1 MLEAHPRGRE
11 SEGAGELDDTPLLH
25 QRDGLKRLALA
36 SLLKDPLEDLVE
48 AQGGNQQLACRLD
61 RWGEEA
67 HIRPVSEVLE
77 PTGGI
82 DDVQVRSSSRG
93 TSVRMPLRKP
103 RIFLMGR
110 TGISSM
116 RSS

>member
-36 SLLKDPLEDLVE
+36 SLLKDPIEDLVE

-61 RWGEEA
+61 RWSEEA
-67 HIRPVSEVLE
+67 HVRPVSAVLQ